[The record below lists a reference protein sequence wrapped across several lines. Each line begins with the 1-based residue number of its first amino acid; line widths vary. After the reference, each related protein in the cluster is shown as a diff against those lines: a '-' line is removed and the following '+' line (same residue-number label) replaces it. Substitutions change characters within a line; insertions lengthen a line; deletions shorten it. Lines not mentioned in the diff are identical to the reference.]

1 MRTAIISRLVTWV
14 AKNTPMP
21 ESKYPTLADRT
32 LVNNTN
38 AAMGFPSIPGKPTP
52 EGIQYPLVDY
62 DLGPHFRYVDQSG
75 VMTKIP
81 VARGTLPQLV
91 VRVDADGNEVAGIKS
106 PLLSAPLGT
115 YTGWNVTTSGLY
127 KGQLCG
133 SSFGSSPIGGFIPF
147 AKTKAER
154 TASGDPRLSLEERY
168 VDHAGYVR
176 AVKTAAEKL
185 VRDGYLL
192 AEDAA
197 TMVSQAERSGILK

>member
-1 MRTAIISRLVTWV
+1 MRAALIARLVAWV
-14 AKNTPMP
+14 TKNTPMP
-21 ESKYPTLADRT
+21 ESKYPTLADGT
-32 LVNNTN
+32 LVQNTN
-38 AAMGFPSIPGKPTP
+38 AAMGFPAIPGKPMP
-52 EGIQYPLVDY
+52 EGVQYPLVDY
-62 DLGPHFRYVDQSG
+62 DLGPQFRYADQSG
-75 VMTKIP
+75 VLTKVP
-81 VARGTLPQLV
+81 VAKGTLPQLV

-133 SSFGSSPIGGFIPF
+133 SSFGASPIGGFIPF

-168 VDHAGYVR
+168 KDHDGYVR
-176 AVKTAAEKL
+176 AVKTAADKL

-197 TMVSQAERSGILK
+197 TMIGQAEQSQVLR